1 MRRLT
6 FNELS
11 DVTKVLGNMKLY
23 RFFNKQDKGTKYE
36 LYQLMLEDENEFKS
50 KVLEMY
56 REKYPNKADDV
67 EEQQKKVKEA
77 METQDKYTKEKLSSF
92 FKTQG
97 INKPSDITLNAFERQ
112 DIMANF
118 NKFYNFVGKLTLD
131 QEKQAHFNFYDVQ
144 QRQNFITI
152 AQNDEIIK
160 QNDKIVEQNET
171 LIEQNEMMIEL
182 MKQMANK

>member
-6 FNELS
+6 FNETA
-11 DVTKVLGNMKLY
+11 DVLQVLGNMKLH

-36 LYQLMLEDENEFKS
+36 LYQLMLEDEGEFKS

-56 REKYPNKADDV
+56 REKYPNKADAV
-67 EEQQKKVKEA
+67 EEQQIKSSEA

-97 INKPSDITLNAFERQ
+97 IINPSDTTLNAFERQ

-118 NKFYNFVGKLTLD
+118 NKFYNFVGKLTLN
-131 QEKQAHFNFYDVQ
+131 QEKQAQFNFYDVQ
-144 QRQNFITI
+144 QRQSFITI

-160 QNDKIVEQNET
+160 QNDKIVEQNE
-171 LIEQNEMMIEL
+171 MMIEL
-182 MKQMANK
+182 MKQMASK